1 MPERGPVQLL
11 LHFLRLRQAP
21 GWKIGLA
28 VAVVATLGLLPGEE
42 SLYQKAKTG
51 LAQSLRQAAWQ
62 HALAGEPRS
71 KPWPWDHSTPAVS
84 SVVPRLG
91 LSAAMHCDQDDKTS
105 ARISKPAGK
114 TAAIDT
120 RDPHLASDGVGIAE
134 DAERK
139 ARADG
144 HVVYTKGLEYADVPV
159 EYEDGLKGTIRIVL
173 TRERRPPATVA
184 LARRGFYDGLTFH
197 RVEPGFVVQGGC
209 PRGDATSAYS
219 DSDMSSRPR

>member
-28 VAVVATLGLLPGEE
+28 VALVATLGLLPGEE

-84 SVVPRLG
+84 FVVPRLG
-91 LSAAMHCDQDDKTS
+91 LSAAIHCDQDAKTS

-134 DAERK
+134 DADAVRVAGDEVFAEQDRDDGLWEPGAPAPAAAPSADCSPLDSSIPGALHLMIEAIQGNQTNPTEIERK
-139 ARADG
+139 
-144 HVVYTKGLEYADVPV
+144 L
-159 EYEDGLKGTIRIVL
+159 
-173 TRERRPPATVA
+173 
-184 LARRGFYDGLTFH
+184 
-197 RVEPGFVVQGGC
+197 
-209 PRGDATSAYS
+209 
-219 DSDMSSRPR
+219 